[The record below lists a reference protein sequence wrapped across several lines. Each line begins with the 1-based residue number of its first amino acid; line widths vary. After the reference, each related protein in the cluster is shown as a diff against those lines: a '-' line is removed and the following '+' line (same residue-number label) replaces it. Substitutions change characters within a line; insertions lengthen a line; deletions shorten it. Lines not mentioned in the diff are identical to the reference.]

1 MHLTELTYCICV
13 HKSATK
19 EERRGDVE
27 NTSYEFSNNIRV
39 KRTFGHIINSPSNY
53 VDCLIDIA
61 NIACTLSPVGVYHLR
76 D

>member
-39 KRTFGHIINSPSNY
+39 K
-53 VDCLIDIA
+53 
-61 NIACTLSPVGVYHLR
+61 
-76 D
+76 

>member
-1 MHLTELTYCICV
+1 M
-13 HKSATK
+13 K

-27 NTSYEFSNNIRV
+27 KLLTSFQI
-39 KRTFGHIINSPSNY
+39 TFVSKEHLDIINSPANY

-61 NIACTLSPVGVYHLR
+61 NIASALSSESVYNLR